1 MPDTATTGNTGNT
14 GNAGNT
20 GNTGNTGNAGNA
32 GNAGGAAN
40 TANAPNAENTAS
52 AASSA
57 AGTKGTADCTQI
69 TVILDRTG
77 SMESIRADTIGGFNS
92 FLAEQKRLPTQ
103 VTLTLVQFDSQDPYE
118 VVHAYATMVAVPELT
133 AKPFLPRANTPLF
146 DAIGRGIV
154 DLDTRLRSIPVDQR
168 PARILFIIVTDGQE
182 NASTE
187 FSGAQVRSMVT
198 ERRAAGWQIVFLS
211 ADEGAIASGESVGV
225 RAEQSMGVMKSSRG
239 SGRLWHTVACE
250 SAKYSMSTSDELNFN
265 LARAN
270 YAQED
275 AERGNNPQ

>member
-1 MPDTATTGNTGNT
+1 
-14 GNAGNT
+14 
-20 GNTGNTGNAGNA
+20 
-32 GNAGGAAN
+32 
-40 TANAPNAENTAS
+40 
-52 AASSA
+52 
-57 AGTKGTADCTQI
+57 
-69 TVILDRTG
+69 
-77 SMESIRADTIGGFNS
+77 MESIRADTIGGFNS
-92 FLAEQKRLPTQ
+92 FLAEHKRLPTQ

-118 VVHAYATMVAVPELT
+118 VVHAYAPIVAVPELT
-133 AKPFLPRANTPLF
+133 EETFVPRASTPLF

-154 DLDTRLRSIPVDQR
+154 
-168 PARILFIIVTDGQE
+168 TDGQE
-182 NASTE
+182 NSSHE
-187 FSGAQVRSMVT
+187 FTGTQVRSMVT

-225 RAEQSMGVMKSSRG
+225 RAEQSMGVVKSSRG

-275 AERGNNPQ
+275 AGRGNNPQ

>member
-1 MPDTATTGNTGNT
+1 MPHTATTGSTGSTGNKGNT
-14 GNAGNT
+14 GNKGSKGNT
-20 GNTGNTGNAGNA
+20 G
-32 GNAGGAAN
+32 
-40 TANAPNAENTAS
+40 NAPNAENTAS

-92 FLAEQKRLPTQ
+92 FLAEHKRLPTQ
-103 VTLTLVQFDSQDPYE
+103 VTLTLVQFDSLDPYE
-118 VVHAYATMVAVPELT
+118 VVHAYAPIVAVPELT
-133 AKPFLPRANTPLF
+133 EKTFVPRASTPLF

-154 DLDTRLRSIPVDQR
+154 DLDTRLRSMPVDQR
-168 PARILFIIVTDGQE
+168 PARIIFVIVTDGQE
-182 NASTE
+182 NSSHE
-187 FSGAQVRSMVT
+187 FTGAQVRSMVT

-265 LARAN
+265 LARAI